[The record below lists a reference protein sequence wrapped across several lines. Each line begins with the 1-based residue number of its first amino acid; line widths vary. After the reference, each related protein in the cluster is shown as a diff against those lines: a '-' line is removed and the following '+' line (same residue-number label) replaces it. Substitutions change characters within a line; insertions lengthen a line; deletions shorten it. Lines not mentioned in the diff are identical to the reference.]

1 MISPLTVGLVVAS
14 VALVGVVSG
23 SWILAAAAGIITWV
37 ARVALSVMVA
47 RRVRDLSPR
56 IDPFALRE
64 PWRFFVKNALS
75 ARKSFAEALARADD
89 GPLRERLIE
98 IEMQMQHAVSV
109 TWNVAQKGQQLT
121 DARRRIDLASVERV
135 IASAA
140 DGDDPRRAAAIAQ
153 RESHTRLTLREDEA
167 KTQLMV
173 LDARFDETI
182 VRVAE
187 LATRTG
193 DVIEIEALAD
203 EVNDMVDGLDS
214 LRVALDE
221 IGYDT

>member
-14 VALVGVVSG
+14 VALAAIVTD
-23 SWILAAAAGIITWV
+23 SWILATVAGVTTWV
-37 ARVALSVMVA
+37 ARVALSLMVA

-75 ARKSFAEALARADD
+75 AHKSFAEALTRADD
-89 GPLRERLIE
+89 GPLQERLIE
-98 IEMQMQHAVSV
+98 IEVQMQHAVTV

-121 DARRRIDLASVERV
+121 DARRRIDLAAVERM
-135 IASAA
+135 IATT
-140 DGDDPRRAAAIAQ
+140 DDDDPRLAAAIAQ
-153 RESHTRLTLREDEA
+153 LESHTRLTFREDEA
-167 KTQLMV
+167 KTQLAV
-173 LDARFDETI
+173 LDARFDEAI

-193 DVIEIEALAD
+193 LVIEIEALAD